1 MKISNYHKKKLKKKI
16 DRSMSHRACQFFLF
30 GNANCKESFRY
41 RLKQFAAANSI
52 DIDDWFSKEQKF
64 NLKSEV

>member
-1 MKISNYHKKKLKKKI
+1 MSN
-16 DRSMSHRACQFFLF
+16 RACQFFLF

-41 RLKQFAAANSI
+41 RLNQFAGPNSI

-64 NLKSEV
+64 NLNSEV